1 MTNTEKTGVLDVIKH
16 ISPEIYAYALVLY
29 NDIKNL
35 FIFNPYS
42 THEYEYASGI
52 LYILLDIASMNTGK
66 IPTIHPIG
74 NTSKITAGVF
84 NWRITVFSE
93 HAELDD
99 LIVKSLFENITI
111 SWSGFILY
119 TPLSADTVI
128 VSLELLYRRVS

>member
-1 MTNTEKTGVLDVIKH
+1 
-16 ISPEIYAYALVLY
+16 
-29 NDIKNL
+29 
-35 FIFNPYS
+35 
-42 THEYEYASGI
+42 
-52 LYILLDIASMNTGK
+52 MNTGK

-93 HAELDD
+93 QAELDD

-128 VSLELLYRRVS
+128 VSLELLYKRVSWLLPIPIVPHADKVNRIDKITNFFIGTPYFMSQ